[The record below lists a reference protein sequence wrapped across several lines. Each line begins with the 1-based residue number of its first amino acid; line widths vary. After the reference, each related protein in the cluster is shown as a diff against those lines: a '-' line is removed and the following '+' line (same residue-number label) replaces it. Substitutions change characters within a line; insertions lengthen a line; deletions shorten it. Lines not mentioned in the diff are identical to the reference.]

1 MLTFRVIRPHVD
13 IYHNRSSFS
22 ETLGRRTI
30 YIISFS
36 LFVVFSVLSALST
49 NVGMLIAMRILGGG
63 ASASVQ
69 AVGAGT
75 IADLWEVF
83 ERGKA
88 MSMQDPRH
96 FFFLFLQY
104 PETQW
109 LTILDTFYL
118 GPLLGPLLAPIV
130 GGALAQGLGWRSTMW
145 FLAIFGGLNL
155 LSLFFLLPETLAK
168 RKPVLPPAAATT
180 GEDGLSRTNSLARM
194 STRQSVAVK
203 TRRGAVLLRKFF
215 VDPLQCIVYLR
226 FPPVAIVV
234 AFAAIT
240 FSALFILNIS
250 IQSTF
255 SAAPYNFSTIIV
267 GLLYL
272 PSSMGYF
279 IASLFGGRWVDHIMA
294 REAKRAGRYDEH
306 GKLIYLPEDRLRENA
321 WVAASMFPLSLI
333 WFGWC
338 AEFGEFWLA
347 AMVPNFF
354 FGVASMLIFGAVTTM
369 LTEFMPRRSSS
380 GVALNNFVRN
390 IFSCVGVVV
399 TEPLI
404 QAMGVGWL
412 CTMVALF
419 ALITGNLCIFV
430 LLRYGDKWRKEM
442 DEKMAAMD

>member
-1 MLTFRVIRPHVD
+1 M
-13 IYHNRSSFS
+13 
-22 ETLGRRTI
+22 
-30 YIISFS
+30 
-36 LFVVFSVLSALST
+36 
-49 NVGMLIAMRILGGG
+49 
-63 ASASVQ
+63 
-69 AVGAGT
+69 
-75 IADLWEVF
+75 
-83 ERGKA
+83 K
-88 MSMQDPRH
+88 
-96 FFFLFLQY
+96 
-104 PETQW
+104 
-109 LTILDTFYL
+109 LDTFYL
-118 GPLLGPLLAPIV
+118 GPLLGPLLAPII

-155 LSLFFLLPETLAK
+155 LSLFFFLPETLAR
-168 RKPVLPPAAATT
+168 RKPAVPPAPAVA
-180 GEDGLSRTNSLARM
+180 GSDGLDRTDSLARM

-203 TRRGAVLLRKFF
+203 TRRGVVLLRKFF
-215 VDPLQCIVYLR
+215 VDPLQCIAYLR

-255 SAAPYNFSTIIV
+255 STAPYGYSTIII
-267 GLLYL
+267 GLLYI
-272 PSSMGYF
+272 PSSLGYF
-279 IASLFGGRWVDHIMA
+279 MASIFGGRWVDHIMA
-294 REAKRAGRYDEH
+294 REAKRAGRYDDK
-306 GKLIYLPEDRLRENA
+306 GKLIFLPEDRLRENA
-321 WVAASMFPLSLI
+321 WIAATTYPLAMI

-338 AEFGEFWLA
+338 ADFGEFWLA

-354 FGVASMLIFGAVTTM
+354 FGVASMLVFGAVTTM

-419 ALITGNLCIFV
+419 ALISGNLCIFL
-430 LLRYGDKWRKEM
+430 LLRYGGKWRKEM
-442 DEKMAAMD
+442 DEKMPTMGR